1 MDESDISALTG
12 DALRRAF
19 LKAANPRAVGA
30 DNGPLVVVHDDGSIR
45 VFNDGPE
52 PPAIEFVSIDEQ
64 AVAAMALFQRNGAR
78 FEASDSN
85 LTVFCTIGGVMAM
98 GWDYFE
104 AGMRAYV
111 LSEVQRETGK

>member
-1 MDESDISALTG
+1 MMGASGSSTT
-12 DALRRAF
+12 RP
-19 LKAANPRAVGA
+19 NPPFV
-30 DNGPLVVVHDDGSIR
+30 
-45 VFNDGPE
+45 
-52 PPAIEFVSIDEQ
+52 EFVSLAEQ
-64 AVAAMALFQRNGAR
+64 AVAAMTLFQRNGAR